1 MMPDRNEFIE
11 GFNMGRIAGA
21 EGRESR
27 LKSGRKWYNAGYN
40 NGYDVGQCKCW
51 DINAEG
57 AFLEVITELLSQC
70 AAGPWQPMDTTPELE
85 DVLIKVKYGDEIKV
99 MIACRYENHW
109 MHDYDQDR
117 MQDDGKITAWA
128 ALNPE
133 LNMKS
138 NSMTREGDVGEQ
150 A

>member
-11 GFNMGRIAGA
+11 GFNMGRTAGA

-70 AAGPWQPMDTTPELE
+70 AAGPWQPMSTVPNDEE
-85 DVLIKVKYGDEIKV
+85 DVLVWFASDTAPVVAYRHDGEWNFWPDDDRDQLCDERI
-99 MIACRYENHW
+99 R
-109 MHDYDQDR
+109 
-117 MQDDGKITAWA
+117 AWA
-128 ALNPE
+128 RINPQE
-133 LNMKS
+133 EE
-138 NSMTREGDVGEQ
+138 TV
-150 A
+150 